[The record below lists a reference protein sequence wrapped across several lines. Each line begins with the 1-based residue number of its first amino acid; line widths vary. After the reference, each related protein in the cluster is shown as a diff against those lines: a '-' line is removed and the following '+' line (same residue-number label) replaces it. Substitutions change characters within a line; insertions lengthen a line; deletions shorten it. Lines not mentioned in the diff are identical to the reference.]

1 MRGTENKSEAPRVL
15 GGGGLE
21 SGGPGERRVLLGR
34 ESGAWIPG
42 KSLGH
47 PAGAAP
53 GPRDTWLRLKFHFF
67 LSFHFFPLE
76 SQHTGFT
83 KYGLK
88 SKPFCD

>member
-1 MRGTENKSEAPRVL
+1 ML
-15 GGGGLE
+15 GAGGLE
-21 SGGPGERRVLLGR
+21 SGGPGERRVWLGR
-34 ESGAWIPG
+34 ESGAWSPG
-42 KSLGH
+42 KGLGH

-53 GPRDTWLRLKFHFF
+53 GPRVTRLCLKFHFF

-88 SKPFCD
+88 SKPFYD